1 LFRLS
6 NPHLRPAP
14 RDFRFITVIGNVGA
28 GKSTLTRAL
37 SEAMNFDASFESVA
51 NNPYL
56 SDFYQ
61 DQAAWG
67 FHLQI
72 YFLGQRYK
80 DIVDIAQARRHH
92 IQDRSIYEDVEI
104 FATALY
110 ESGKMTQRD
119 FETYRTLFYNMVE
132 QLIKPDLAIYLTG
145 SLDTILERIH
155 LRGREAEKAVPTSYW
170 AELHRRYDD
179 FISRYDHSPLLS
191 VDIDRFDIFK
201 HPEHLDELVV
211 EIQKFLHVEPGRA
224 LWGPTLDPRHT
235 RRAAAGGE

>member
-1 LFRLS
+1 VFRLS
-6 NPHLRPAP
+6 HTNLRREP

-28 GKSTLTRAL
+28 GKTTLTRAL

-56 SDFYQ
+56 TDFYG

-80 DIVDIAQARRHH
+80 DIVEIAQAGRHH

-104 FATALY
+104 FARALY
-110 ESGKMTQRD
+110 ESGKMSERD
-119 FETYRTLFYNMVE
+119 FHTYHTLFYNMVE

-145 SLDTILERIH
+145 SLETILSRIH
-155 LRGREAEKAVPTSYW
+155 QRGREAEKLVPDAYW
-170 AELHRRYDD
+170 AELHRRYDR
-179 FISRYDHSPLLS
+179 FMERYDHSPVLS
-191 VDIDRFDIFK
+191 VDIDRFDLFR
-201 HPEHLDELVV
+201 HPRHLELMVQ
-211 EIQKFLHVEPGRA
+211 EIQTFLKVEPGRA
-224 LWGPTLDPRHT
+224 VWGPTLDPPHRK
-235 RRAAAGGE
+235 RAATQS